1 MEKIKNNNMEKDI
14 LNEFKNMSLEELI
27 EIYGDIPMD
36 IISKPEN
43 HNINSSID
51 NSLFEDSDVIF
62 DEISNKNI

>member
-27 EIYGDIPMD
+27 KIYGDIPMD

-43 HNINSSID
+43 HNINSFID

>member
-1 MEKIKNNNMEKDI
+1 MEKIKNNIEKDI
-14 LNEFKNMSLEELI
+14 LKEFSNMSLEELI
-27 EIYGDIPMD
+27 KLYGDIPKD

-43 HNINSSID
+43 YNINSSIE